1 MKASV
6 VDLRCR
12 MKEVLASL
20 ERREEVKILYHGK
33 VKGIISPVGLDDK
46 ERKKRSVQDHPLFGS
61 WKTEKDTNTILDE
74 LRGGRL

>member
-6 VDLRCR
+6 VDLRYR

-33 VKGIISPVGLDDK
+33 VKGIISPVGLD
-46 ERKKRSVQDHPLFGS
+46 ERDRIKRRVQEHHFFGS
-61 WKTEKDTNTILDE
+61 WKTEKDTDTILDE
-74 LRGGRL
+74 LRGGRF

>member
-6 VDLRCR
+6 VDLRYR

-33 VKGIISPVGLDDK
+33 VKGIISPVGLDEKD
-46 ERKKRSVQDHPLFGS
+46 RKKKNVQEHPFFGD
-61 WKTEKDTNTILDE
+61 WETVKDTNMILDE
-74 LRGGRL
+74 LRGGRF